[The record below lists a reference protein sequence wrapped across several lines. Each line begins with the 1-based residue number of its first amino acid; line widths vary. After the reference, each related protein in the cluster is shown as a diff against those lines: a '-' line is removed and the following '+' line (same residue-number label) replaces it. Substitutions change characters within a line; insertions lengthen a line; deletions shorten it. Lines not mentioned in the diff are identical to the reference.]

1 MSMLITI
8 LRAAHCRSTHH
19 FFAIDALEYVKTEE
33 GGRLASLLLAK
44 NERYLLGA
52 KDPDKKFRDFQ
63 NHVLHVGDNYWGGA
77 CRAAEKWFDA
87 SIDALDGRRWG
98 EAAYC
103 IGVLSHYFTD
113 PLMPLHT
120 GSSDA
125 EGVVHRPMEWS
136 VCKAYEQILTQWEN
150 SGSKAV
156 FQTPESANWIR
167 DAVTRAAE
175 LSHPH
180 YDRIIKIYDFARGVK
195 NPPAGLNSESR
206 TILAEMFGYAITGLA
221 SIIDR
226 IAYACNVDIPSFSTT
241 IPTLMAG
248 INMPSAWIVKK
259 FESDDERRAVAAI
272 LDEYNRTGTVKQNLP
287 AEVRSVKSNAPLR
300 KRRTLE
306 RETVSKR
313 QPEPQPQRIPV
324 VSHPPTTPSPIDTPT
339 IETPEPNVLES
350 PASAPEQPRTEKPR
364 TEEPKP
370 ELLATP
376 LQSVSRPTEHEP
388 DRRAE
393 KRSEPPSDRRG
404 ETSSPKPRVS
414 EASDLVDAPSIGPKT
429 AKRFAK
435 IGIQTIGQFLAADP
449 VDMAERLETRWINE
463 ELLVDWQDQ
472 ARLVCQLGSLCGYK
486 AQLLVGVECR
496 AVDQLAVEEAGDLA
510 AEIADFAVTKAGER
524 ILRSGSPPDVAEVQK
539 WIDEARG
546 KQSRAA

>member
-19 FFAIDALEYVKTEE
+19 FFAVDALEYVKTDE
-33 GGRLASLLLAK
+33 GQRLASLLLAK

-77 CRAAEKWFDA
+77 CNAAEKWFDA
-87 SIDALDGRRWG
+87 SVDALDGRRWG

-136 VCKAYEQILTQWEN
+136 VCKAYEQILSQWESN
-150 SGSKAV
+150 GQRAV
-156 FQTPESANWIR
+156 FESPDSENWIR
-167 DAVTRAAE
+167 DAVTRAGE

-180 YDRIIKIYDFARGVK
+180 YDRIIKIYDLRRGVK
-195 NPPAGLNSESR
+195 DPPAGLNSESR

-226 IAYACNVDIPSFSTT
+226 LAYACKVDIPSFSTT

-259 FESDDERRAVAAI
+259 IESDDERRAVAAI

-300 KRRTLE
+300 KRKTPE
-306 RETVSKR
+306 RETVSQR
-313 QPEPQPQRIPV
+313 WPEPQPIPT
-324 VSHPPTTPSPIDTPT
+324 VSQAPATPPAIEAPT
-339 IETPEPNVLES
+339 IEAQEPFVLEP
-350 PASAPEQPRTEKPR
+350 PASVPEQPRA
-364 TEEPKP
+364 EEPNP
-370 ELLATP
+370 ELLATSV
-376 LQSVSRPTEHEP
+376 QSESRPTDDESGREVQTGRDEERRQEP
-388 DRRAE
+388 Q
-393 KRSEPPSDRRG
+393 SDRRR
-404 ETSSPKPRVS
+404 ETNSSKPRVS
-414 EASDLVDAPSIGPKT
+414 EANDLVDAPSIGPKT

-435 IGIQTIGQFLAADP
+435 ISIHTIGEFLAADP
-449 VDMAERLETRWINE
+449 ADMAQRLDTRWINE
-463 ELLVDWQDQ
+463 DLLVDWQDQ

-496 AVDQLAVEEAGDLA
+496 ATDQLAVEDAGDLA
-510 AEIADFAVTKAGER
+510 AEIADFAATKAGER
-524 ILRSGSPPDVAEVQK
+524 ILRSGSPPDRDEVQK
-539 WIDEARG
+539 WIDEASGLR
-546 KQSRAA
+546 SRAA